1 MEVSA
6 AGSGSGGVSRF
17 KVCPSFSLKTRRDT
31 NQSTDQKLS
40 SAMIIV
46 MAPGTERVDLEN
58 IRERIESRGMRAQIN
73 LGEERTV
80 IGVMGSIPPD
90 FKDEMELMNGVA
102 EVMMISKPY
111 KLASKEF
118 HPDDTII
125 KVGDAVIGGPKPVI
139 MAGPC
144 SVEDEEQMV
153 STAKAVKAAGATI
166 LRGGAF
172 KPRTSPYSF
181 RGMGEDGLKLL
192 QLAKQETG
200 LPIITEVM
208 ATADVET
215 VAKYADILQIGARNM
230 QNYNLLDEVG
240 TIGKPVMVKR
250 GLSASYEEWLLAA
263 EYVMAGGNQEVI
275 LCERGVRGFET
286 FTRFTLDVAAVP
298 VIKRLSHL
306 PIVCDPSHST
316 GKWYL
321 VTPVALASVAAG
333 AHGLLIE
340 VHPNPDLA
348 KCDGPQSLT
357 FENFEMLMEQVN
369 AIASVRKQPVTSN

>member
-1 MEVSA
+1 
-6 AGSGSGGVSRF
+6 
-17 KVCPSFSLKTRRDT
+17 
-31 NQSTDQKLS
+31 
-40 SAMIIV
+40 MIVV
-46 MAPGTERVDLEN
+46 MAPGTAQSDLDN
-58 IRERIESRGMRAQIN
+58 IRVRIEDRGLRAQIN
-73 LGEERTV
+73 TGAERTV

-90 FKDEMELMNGVA
+90 FKDEMELMNGVD
-102 EVMMISKPY
+102 EVIIISKPY

-153 STAKAVKAAGATI
+153 STAKAVKAAGATV

-240 TIGKPVMVKR
+240 LIGKPVMVKR
-250 GLSASYEEWLLAA
+250 GLAASYEEWLLAA
-263 EYVMAGGNQEVI
+263 EYVMAGGNEQVI

-306 PIVCDPSHST
+306 PIVADPSHST

-340 VHPNPDLA
+340 VHPNPDQA

-357 FENFEMLMEQVN
+357 FENFGILMEQVN
-369 AIASVRKQPVTSN
+369 AIASVRKQPVTTG

>member
-1 MEVSA
+1 
-6 AGSGSGGVSRF
+6 
-17 KVCPSFSLKTRRDT
+17 
-31 NQSTDQKLS
+31 
-40 SAMIIV
+40 MIVV
-46 MAPGTERVDLEN
+46 MARGTASEDLEKV
-58 IRERIESRGMRAQIN
+58 RERIESRGLRAQIN
-73 LGEERTV
+73 LGEERAV

-90 FKDEMELMNGVA
+90 FKDEMELMQGVS
-102 EVMMISKPY
+102 EVVMVSKPY
-111 KLASKEF
+111 KLASREF
-118 HPDDTII
+118 HPDNTII
-125 KVGDAVIGGPKPVI
+125 KVGDAVIGGPDPVI

-192 QLAKQETG
+192 QTAKQETG

-208 ATADVET
+208 STADVET

-240 TIGKPVMVKR
+240 LIGKPVMVKR
-250 GLSASYEEWLLAA
+250 GLAASYEEWLLAA
-263 EYVMAGGNQEVI
+263 EYVMAGGNEQVI
-275 LCERGVRGFET
+275 LCERGIRAFET

-306 PIVCDPSHST
+306 PILADPSHST

-340 VHPNPDLA
+340 VHPNPDVA

-357 FENFEMLMEQVN
+357 FANFDILMEQVH
-369 AIASVRKQPVTSN
+369 AIASVRKEPVTA

>member
-1 MEVSA
+1 
-6 AGSGSGGVSRF
+6 
-17 KVCPSFSLKTRRDT
+17 
-31 NQSTDQKLS
+31 
-40 SAMIIV
+40 MIVV
-46 MAPGTERVDLEN
+46 MARGTANEDLEKV
-58 IRERIESRGMRAQIN
+58 RERIENRGLRAQIN
-73 LGEERTV
+73 LGEERAV

-90 FKDEMELMNGVA
+90 FKDEMELMNGVS
-102 EVMMISKPY
+102 EVVMVSKPY

-118 HPDDTII
+118 HPDNTII
-125 KVGDAVIGGPKPVI
+125 KVGDAVIGGPDPVI

-153 STAKAVKAAGATI
+153 STAIAVKAAGATI

-192 QLAKQETG
+192 QTAKQETG

-208 ATADVET
+208 STADVET

-240 TIGKPVMVKR
+240 LIGKPVMVKR
-250 GLSASYEEWLLAA
+250 GLAASYEEWLLAA
-263 EYVMAGGNQEVI
+263 EYVMAGGNEQVI
-275 LCERGVRGFET
+275 LCERGIRGFET

-306 PIVCDPSHST
+306 PIVADPSHST

-340 VHPNPDLA
+340 VHPNPDVA

-357 FENFEMLMEQVN
+357 FENFDLLMEQVH
-369 AIASVRKQPVTSN
+369 AIASVRKEPVTTA

>member
-1 MEVSA
+1 
-6 AGSGSGGVSRF
+6 
-17 KVCPSFSLKTRRDT
+17 
-31 NQSTDQKLS
+31 
-40 SAMIIV
+40 MIVV
-46 MAPGTERVDLEN
+46 MAPGTAQSDLDSIRV
-58 IRERIESRGMRAQIN
+58 RIEDRGLRAQIN
-73 LGEERTV
+73 TGAERTV

-90 FKDEMELMNGVA
+90 FKDEMELMNGVD
-102 EVMMISKPY
+102 EVIIISKPY

-153 STAKAVKAAGATI
+153 STAKAVKAAGASV

-240 TIGKPVMVKR
+240 LIGKPVMVKR
-250 GLSASYEEWLLAA
+250 GLAASYEEWLLAA
-263 EYVMAGGNQEVI
+263 EYVMAGGNEQVI

-306 PIVCDPSHST
+306 PVVADPSHST

-340 VHPNPDLA
+340 VHPNPDQA

-357 FENFEMLMEQVN
+357 FENFDILMEQVN
-369 AIASVRKQPVTSN
+369 AIASVRKQPVTTG

>member
-1 MEVSA
+1 
-6 AGSGSGGVSRF
+6 
-17 KVCPSFSLKTRRDT
+17 
-31 NQSTDQKLS
+31 
-40 SAMIIV
+40 
-46 MAPGTERVDLEN
+46 MAPGAAKDDLDSIKN
-58 IRERIESRGMRAQIN
+58 RIESRGMKAQIN
-73 LGEERTV
+73 TGSERV
-80 IGVMGSIPPD
+80 VVGVMGSIPPD
-90 FKDEMELMNGVA
+90 FKDEMELMNGVD
-102 EVMMISKPY
+102 EVILISKPY

-125 KVGDAVIGGPKPVI
+125 KVGDAVIGGPDPVI

-153 STAKAVKAAGATI
+153 STAKAVKAAGATV

-240 TIGKPVMVKR
+240 LIGKPVMVKR
-250 GLSASYEEWLLAA
+250 GLAASYEEWLLAA
-263 EYVMAGGNQEVI
+263 EYVMAGGNEQVI

-306 PIVCDPSHST
+306 PIVADPSHST

-321 VTPVALASVAAG
+321 VTPVALASIAAG

-340 VHPNPDLA
+340 VHPNPDQA

-357 FENFEMLMEQVN
+357 FENFDILMEQVN
-369 AIASVRKQPVTSN
+369 AVASVRKQPVPTG

>member
-1 MEVSA
+1 
-6 AGSGSGGVSRF
+6 
-17 KVCPSFSLKTRRDT
+17 
-31 NQSTDQKLS
+31 
-40 SAMIIV
+40 MIVV
-46 MAPGTERVDLEN
+46 MALGTAQVDLDN
-58 IRERIESRGMRAQIN
+58 IKERIEARGMRAQIN
-73 LGEERTV
+73 TGAERTV

-90 FKDEMELMNGVA
+90 FKDEMELMNGVD
-102 EVMMISKPY
+102 EVVMISKPY
-111 KLASKEF
+111 KLASREF

-125 KVGDAVIGGPKPVI
+125 KVGDAVIGGPDPVI

-153 STAKAVKAAGATI
+153 STAIAVKAAGATI

-208 ATADVET
+208 ATSDVET

-240 TIGKPVMVKR
+240 KIGKPVMVKR

-263 EYVMAGGNQEVI
+263 EYVLAGGNENVI
-275 LCERGVRGFET
+275 LCERGIRGFET

-306 PIVCDPSHST
+306 PIVADPSHST

-340 VHPNPDLA
+340 VHPNPDQA

-357 FENFEMLMEQVN
+357 FENFDILMEQVH
-369 AIASVRKQPVTSN
+369 AIASVRKQPVSTR

>member
-1 MEVSA
+1 
-6 AGSGSGGVSRF
+6 
-17 KVCPSFSLKTRRDT
+17 
-31 NQSTDQKLS
+31 
-40 SAMIIV
+40 MIIV
-46 MAPGTERVDLEN
+46 MARDTSQEDLEN
-58 IRERIESRGMRAQIN
+58 IRERIEARGLKAQIN
-73 LGEERTV
+73 LGIERTV
-80 IGVMGSIPPD
+80 VGVMGSVPPD
-90 FKDEMELMNGVA
+90 FKDEMELMAGVS
-102 EVMMISKPY
+102 EVVIITKPY
-111 KLASKEF
+111 KLVSKEF
-118 HPDDTII
+118 HPNDTII
-125 KVGDAVIGGPKPVI
+125 TVGDAVIGGPKPVI

-153 STAKAVKAAGATI
+153 STAIAVKAAGATV

-200 LPIITEVM
+200 MPIITEVM

-240 TIGKPVMVKR
+240 LIGKPVMVKR

-263 EYVMAGGNQEVI
+263 EYVMAGGNEQVI
-275 LCERGVRGFET
+275 LCERGIRGFET
-286 FTRFTLDVAAVP
+286 FTRFTLDVAAIP

-306 PIVCDPSHST
+306 PIVADPSHST

-340 VHPNPDLA
+340 VHPNPDKA

-357 FENFEMLMEQVN
+357 FENFDMLMDQVN
-369 AIASVRKQPVTSN
+369 AIASVRKQPVTTG

>member
-1 MEVSA
+1 
-6 AGSGSGGVSRF
+6 
-17 KVCPSFSLKTRRDT
+17 
-31 NQSTDQKLS
+31 
-40 SAMIIV
+40 MIVV
-46 MAPGTERVDLEN
+46 MAPGTAQPDLDN
-58 IRERIESRGMRAQIN
+58 IRVRIEDRGLRAQIN
-73 LGEERTV
+73 TGAERTV

-90 FKDEMELMNGVA
+90 FKDEMELMNGVD
-102 EVMMISKPY
+102 EVIIISKPY

-153 STAKAVKAAGATI
+153 STAKAVKAAGATV

-240 TIGKPVMVKR
+240 LIGKPVMVKR

-263 EYVMAGGNQEVI
+263 EYVMAGGNEQVI

-306 PIVCDPSHST
+306 PIVADPSHST

-340 VHPNPDLA
+340 VHPNPDQA

-357 FENFEMLMEQVN
+357 FENFDLLMEQVN
-369 AIASVRKQPVTSN
+369 AIASVRKQPVTTG

>member
-1 MEVSA
+1 MIVVMA
-6 AGSGSGGVSRF
+6 
-17 KVCPSFSLKTRRDT
+17 RDT
-31 NQSTDQKLS
+31 AS
-40 SAMIIV
+40 
-46 MAPGTERVDLEN
+46 EDLDN
-58 IRERIESRGMRAQIN
+58 VRKRIESRGLRAQIN
-73 LGEERTV
+73 IGEERAV
-80 IGVMGSIPPD
+80 VGVVGSIPPD
-90 FKDEMELMNGVA
+90 FKDEMELMTGVS
-102 EVMMISKPY
+102 EVVMVSKPY

-118 HPDDTII
+118 HPDNTII

-153 STAKAVKAAGATI
+153 STAKAVKNAGATV

-192 QLAKQETG
+192 NLAKQETG

-208 ATADVET
+208 ATDDVET

-240 TIGKPVMVKR
+240 LVGKPVMVKR
-250 GLSASYEEWLLAA
+250 GLAASYEEWLLAA
-263 EYVMAGGNQEVI
+263 EYVMAGGNEEVI

-340 VHPNPDLA
+340 VHPNPDVA

-357 FENFEMLMEQVN
+357 FENFDMLMDQVN
-369 AIASVRKQPVTSN
+369 AVASVRKDPVTTG

>member
-1 MEVSA
+1 MIVVMA
-6 AGSGSGGVSRF
+6 
-17 KVCPSFSLKTRRDT
+17 RDT
-31 NQSTDQKLS
+31 AS
-40 SAMIIV
+40 
-46 MAPGTERVDLEN
+46 EDLEN
-58 IRERIESRGMRAQIN
+58 VRKRIESRGLRAQIN
-73 LGEERTV
+73 IGEERAV
-80 IGVMGSIPPD
+80 VGVVGSIPTD
-90 FKDEMELMNGVA
+90 FKDEMELMTGVS
-102 EVMMISKPY
+102 EVVMVSKPY

-118 HPDDTII
+118 HPDNTII

-153 STAKAVKAAGATI
+153 STAKAVKNAGATV

-192 QLAKQETG
+192 NLAKQETG

-208 ATADVET
+208 ATDDVET

-240 TIGKPVMVKR
+240 LVGKPVMVKR
-250 GLSASYEEWLLAA
+250 GLAASYEEWLLAA
-263 EYVMAGGNQEVI
+263 EYVMAGGNEEVI

-321 VTPVALASVAAG
+321 VTPVALAAVAAG

-340 VHPNPDLA
+340 VHPNPDVA

-357 FENFEMLMEQVN
+357 FENFDMLMDQVN
-369 AIASVRKQPVTSN
+369 AVASVRKDPVTTA

>member
-1 MEVSA
+1 MIVVME
-6 AGSGSGGVSRF
+6 
-17 KVCPSFSLKTRRDT
+17 
-31 NQSTDQKLS
+31 
-40 SAMIIV
+40 
-46 MAPGTERVDLEN
+46 PGTAKIDLDN
-58 IRERIESRGMRAQIN
+58 IKERIESRGLRAQIN
-73 LGEERTV
+73 TGAERTV
-80 IGVMGSIPPD
+80 IGVMGSIPAD
-90 FKDEMELMNGVA
+90 FKDEMELMNGVD
-102 EVMMISKPY
+102 EVVMISKPY
-111 KLASKEF
+111 KLASREF

-125 KVGDAVIGGPKPVI
+125 KVGDAVIGGPDPVI

-208 ATADVET
+208 ATSDVET

-240 TIGKPVMVKR
+240 LIGKPVMVKR

-263 EYVMAGGNQEVI
+263 EYVLAGGNEQVI

-306 PIVCDPSHST
+306 PIVADPSHST

-333 AHGLLIE
+333 AHGLLVE
-340 VHPNPDLA
+340 VHPNPDQA

-357 FENFEMLMEQVN
+357 FENFDILMDQVH
-369 AIASVRKQPVTSN
+369 AIASVRKQPVSTS

>member
-1 MEVSA
+1 
-6 AGSGSGGVSRF
+6 
-17 KVCPSFSLKTRRDT
+17 
-31 NQSTDQKLS
+31 
-40 SAMIIV
+40 MIVV
-46 MAPGTERVDLEN
+46 MAPGAAQPDLDN
-58 IRERIESRGMRAQIN
+58 IRVRIEDRGLRAQIN
-73 LGEERTV
+73 TGAERTV

-90 FKDEMELMNGVA
+90 FKDEMELMNGVD
-102 EVMMISKPY
+102 EVIIISKPY

-153 STAKAVKAAGATI
+153 STAKAVKAAGATV

-240 TIGKPVMVKR
+240 LIGKPVMVKR
-250 GLSASYEEWLLAA
+250 GLAASYEEWLLAA
-263 EYVMAGGNQEVI
+263 EYVMAGGNEQVI

-306 PIVCDPSHST
+306 PVVADPSHST
-316 GKWYL
+316 GRWYL

-333 AHGLLIE
+333 AHGLLIG
-340 VHPNPDLA
+340 VHPNPDQA

-357 FENFEMLMEQVN
+357 FENFDILMEQVK
-369 AIASVRKQPVTSN
+369 AIASVRKQPVTTG

>member
-1 MEVSA
+1 
-6 AGSGSGGVSRF
+6 
-17 KVCPSFSLKTRRDT
+17 
-31 NQSTDQKLS
+31 
-40 SAMIIV
+40 MIVV
-46 MAPGTERVDLEN
+46 MAPGTAQPDLDN
-58 IRERIESRGMRAQIN
+58 IRARIEDRGLRAQIN
-73 LGEERTV
+73 TGAERTV

-90 FKDEMELMNGVA
+90 FKDEMELMNGVD
-102 EVMMISKPY
+102 EVIIISKPY

-153 STAKAVKAAGATI
+153 STAKAVKAAGATV

-240 TIGKPVMVKR
+240 LIGKPVMVKR
-250 GLSASYEEWLLAA
+250 GLAASYEEWLLAA
-263 EYVMAGGNQEVI
+263 EYVMAGGNEQVI

-306 PIVCDPSHST
+306 PIVADPSHST

-340 VHPNPDLA
+340 VHPNPDQA

-357 FENFEMLMEQVN
+357 FENFDILMEQVN
-369 AIASVRKQPVTSN
+369 AIASVRKQPVTTG

>member
-1 MEVSA
+1 
-6 AGSGSGGVSRF
+6 
-17 KVCPSFSLKTRRDT
+17 
-31 NQSTDQKLS
+31 
-40 SAMIIV
+40 MIVV
-46 MAPGTERVDLEN
+46 MAPGTAQPDLDN
-58 IRERIESRGMRAQIN
+58 IRVRIEDRGLRAQIN
-73 LGEERTV
+73 TGAERTV

-90 FKDEMELMNGVA
+90 FKDEMELMNGVD
-102 EVMMISKPY
+102 EVIIISKPY

-153 STAKAVKAAGATI
+153 STAKAVKAAGATV

-208 ATADVET
+208 ATADIET

-240 TIGKPVMVKR
+240 LIGKPVMVKR

-263 EYVMAGGNQEVI
+263 EYVMAGGNEQVI

-306 PIVCDPSHST
+306 PIVADPSHST

-340 VHPNPDLA
+340 VHPNPDQA

-357 FENFEMLMEQVN
+357 FENFDILMEQVN
-369 AIASVRKQPVTSN
+369 AIASVRKQPVTTG

>member
-1 MEVSA
+1 
-6 AGSGSGGVSRF
+6 
-17 KVCPSFSLKTRRDT
+17 
-31 NQSTDQKLS
+31 
-40 SAMIIV
+40 
-46 MAPGTERVDLEN
+46 MAPGAAKDDLDSIKN
-58 IRERIESRGMRAQIN
+58 RIESRGMKAQIN
-73 LGEERTV
+73 TGSERV
-80 IGVMGSIPPD
+80 VVGVMGSIPPD
-90 FKDEMELMNGVA
+90 FKDEMELMNGVD
-102 EVMMISKPY
+102 EVILISKPY

-125 KVGDAVIGGPKPVI
+125 KVGDAVIGGPDPVI

-153 STAKAVKAAGATI
+153 STAKAVKAAGATV

-240 TIGKPVMVKR
+240 LIGKPVMVKR
-250 GLSASYEEWLLAA
+250 GLAASYEEWLLAA
-263 EYVMAGGNQEVI
+263 EYVMAGGNEQVI
-275 LCERGVRGFET
+275 LCERGIRGFET

-306 PIVCDPSHST
+306 PIVADPSHST

-321 VTPVALASVAAG
+321 ATPVALASIAAG

-340 VHPNPDLA
+340 VHPNPDQA

-357 FENFEMLMEQVN
+357 FENFDILMEQVN
-369 AIASVRKQPVTSN
+369 AVASVRKQPVSTG

>member
-1 MEVSA
+1 
-6 AGSGSGGVSRF
+6 
-17 KVCPSFSLKTRRDT
+17 
-31 NQSTDQKLS
+31 
-40 SAMIIV
+40 MIVV
-46 MAPGTERVDLEN
+46 MAPGTAQSDLDN
-58 IRERIESRGMRAQIN
+58 IRVRIEDRGLRAQIN
-73 LGEERTV
+73 TGAERTV

-90 FKDEMELMNGVA
+90 FKDEMELMNGVD
-102 EVMMISKPY
+102 EVIIISKPY

-153 STAKAVKAAGATI
+153 STAKAVKAAGATV

-240 TIGKPVMVKR
+240 LIGKPVMVKR
-250 GLSASYEEWLLAA
+250 GLAASYEEWLLAA
-263 EYVMAGGNQEVI
+263 EYVMAGGNEQVI

-306 PIVCDPSHST
+306 PVVADPSHST

-340 VHPNPDLA
+340 VHPNPDQA

-357 FENFEMLMEQVN
+357 FENFDILMEQVN
-369 AIASVRKQPVTSN
+369 AIASVRKQPVTTG

>member
-1 MEVSA
+1 
-6 AGSGSGGVSRF
+6 
-17 KVCPSFSLKTRRDT
+17 
-31 NQSTDQKLS
+31 
-40 SAMIIV
+40 
-46 MAPGTERVDLEN
+46 MAPGAAKDDLDSIKN
-58 IRERIESRGMRAQIN
+58 RIESRGMKAQIN
-73 LGEERTV
+73 TGSERV
-80 IGVMGSIPPD
+80 VVGVMGSIPPD
-90 FKDEMELMNGVA
+90 FKDEMELMNGVD
-102 EVMMISKPY
+102 EVILISKPY

-125 KVGDAVIGGPKPVI
+125 KVGDAVIGGPDPVI

-153 STAKAVKAAGATI
+153 STAKAVKAAGATV

-240 TIGKPVMVKR
+240 LIGKPVMVKR
-250 GLSASYEEWLLAA
+250 GLAASYEEWLLAA
-263 EYVMAGGNQEVI
+263 EYVMAGGNEQVI
-275 LCERGVRGFET
+275 LCERGIRGFET

-306 PIVCDPSHST
+306 PIVADPSHST

-321 VTPVALASVAAG
+321 VTPVALASIAAG

-340 VHPNPDLA
+340 VHPNPDQA

-357 FENFEMLMEQVN
+357 FENFDILMEQVN
-369 AIASVRKQPVTSN
+369 AVASVRKQPVSTG

>member
-1 MEVSA
+1 MIVVMA
-6 AGSGSGGVSRF
+6 
-17 KVCPSFSLKTRRDT
+17 RDT
-31 NQSTDQKLS
+31 AS
-40 SAMIIV
+40 
-46 MAPGTERVDLEN
+46 EDLEN
-58 IRERIESRGMRAQIN
+58 VRKRIESHGLKAQIN
-73 LGEERTV
+73 IGEERAV
-80 IGVMGSIPPD
+80 VGVVGSIPPD
-90 FKDEMELMNGVA
+90 FKDEMELMNGVS
-102 EVMMISKPY
+102 EVVMVSKPY

-118 HPDDTII
+118 HPDNTII

-153 STAKAVKAAGATI
+153 STAKAVKKAGATV

-192 QLAKQETG
+192 NLAKQETG

-208 ATADVET
+208 ATDDVET

-240 TIGKPVMVKR
+240 LVGKPVMVKR
-250 GLSASYEEWLLAA
+250 GLAASYEEWLLAA
-263 EYVMAGGNQEVI
+263 EYVMAGGNEEVI

-340 VHPNPDLA
+340 VHPNPDVA

-357 FENFEMLMEQVN
+357 FENFDTLMDQVN
-369 AIASVRKQPVTSN
+369 ALASIRKDPVSTG

>member
-1 MEVSA
+1 
-6 AGSGSGGVSRF
+6 
-17 KVCPSFSLKTRRDT
+17 
-31 NQSTDQKLS
+31 
-40 SAMIIV
+40 MIVV
-46 MAPGTERVDLEN
+46 MAPGAAKDALDSIKN
-58 IRERIESRGMRAQIN
+58 RIESRGMRAQIN
-73 LGEERTV
+73 TGSERV
-80 IGVMGSIPPD
+80 VVGVMGSIPPD
-90 FKDEMELMNGVA
+90 FKDEMELMNGVD
-102 EVMMISKPY
+102 EVILISKPY

-125 KVGDAVIGGPKPVI
+125 KVGDAVIGGPDPVI

-153 STAKAVKAAGATI
+153 STAKAVKAAGATV

-240 TIGKPVMVKR
+240 LIGKPVMVKR
-250 GLSASYEEWLLAA
+250 GLAASYEEWLLAA
-263 EYVMAGGNQEVI
+263 EYVMAGGNEQVI

-306 PIVCDPSHST
+306 PIVADPSHST

-321 VTPVALASVAAG
+321 VTPVALASIAAG

-340 VHPNPDLA
+340 VHPNPDQA

-357 FENFEMLMEQVN
+357 FENFDILMEQVN
-369 AIASVRKQPVTSN
+369 AVASVRKQPVSTG

>member
-1 MEVSA
+1 
-6 AGSGSGGVSRF
+6 
-17 KVCPSFSLKTRRDT
+17 
-31 NQSTDQKLS
+31 
-40 SAMIIV
+40 MIVV
-46 MAPGTERVDLEN
+46 MAPGTAQPDLDN
-58 IRERIESRGMRAQIN
+58 IRVRIEDRGLRAQIN
-73 LGEERTV
+73 TGAERTV

-90 FKDEMELMNGVA
+90 FKDEMELMNGVD
-102 EVMMISKPY
+102 EVIIISKPY

-153 STAKAVKAAGATI
+153 STAKAVKAAGATV
-166 LRGGAF
+166 LRDGAF

-240 TIGKPVMVKR
+240 LIGIPVMVKR

-263 EYVMAGGNQEVI
+263 EYVMAGGNEQVI

-306 PIVCDPSHST
+306 PIVADPSHST

-340 VHPNPDLA
+340 VRPNPDQA

-357 FENFEMLMEQVN
+357 FENFDILMEQVN
-369 AIASVRKQPVTSN
+369 AIASVRKQPVTTG